1 MKTRS
6 WRARYEAAKMKIENL
21 QEIITS
27 KDARIEELEEEVAD
41 LELEVSDLE
50 EDAERAEEAEDLY
63 GEDDC
68 DCDDD
73 EDGPAYEMRE
83 FLSDI
88 GFDPTNL
95 PATLGERMAIARLLE
110 AGRMFK

>member
-6 WRARYEAAKMKIENL
+6 WRARYEAANMKIENL
-21 QEIITS
+21 TEIIAS
-27 KDARIEELEEEVAD
+27 KNSRIEELEEEVAD
-41 LELEVSDLE
+41 LEQEVADLE
-50 EDAERAEEAEDLY
+50 EDEERAAEAEDLY
-63 GEDDC
+63 GEDDDC
-68 DCDDD
+68 DCDD

-95 PATLGERMAIARLLE
+95 PSTLGERMAIARLIE
-110 AGRMFK
+110 AGRLFK